1 MDDRNP
7 ARRTVTQAARRPFT
21 SEGLMVLPGLVWLLV
36 FAVVPFGF
44 LVCMSLWTATVFG
57 IEQDWTLDNYRTL
70 AADPVYII
78 IVLKTVR
85 IAAVSTALCLLVS
98 YPVALCLARRR
109 GPAKDI
115 MLFLLFLPFWSSY
128 LVRSFIWLPI
138 LGRNGLIN
146 GVLVGSGLLSH
157 PLDALIFNEAAVY
170 VGLVY
175 VYALFMA
182 LPIYL
187 SLDRLDIALL
197 EAASDLGG
205 RPAQVFRRVVF
216 PLSLP
221 GVWSGC
227 TMVFL
232 LSAGAYVTPQLLGG
246 PSGIMVGNV
255 IASQFLE
262 AGNWPLGAALSVL
275 LIVLVLIVVGAAGL
289 RLGLNQLFLGQ
300 QR

>member
-36 FAVVPFGF
+36 FAVVPFGL

-175 VYALFMA
+175 VYALFMRYRSISRSTGLCA
-182 LPIYL
+182 
-187 SLDRLDIALL
+187 DRHVTAPPGLHGGQSGTCARTAVRWASCGPP
-197 EAASDLGG
+197 AAADTAI
-205 RPAQVFRRVVF
+205 R
-216 PLSLP
+216 
-221 GVWSGC
+221 
-227 TMVFL
+227 
-232 LSAGAYVTPQLLGG
+232 AGAIRSACALIFEMATPRST
-246 PSGIMVGNV
+246 PRTVYTD
-255 IASQFLE
+255 
-262 AGNWPLGAALSVL
+262 GAHPD
-275 LIVLVLIVVGAAGL
+275 
-289 RLGLNQLFLGQ
+289 
-300 QR
+300 